1 MDNLNGKHTDDIEKL
16 RGSND
21 QALRDL
27 RDKYNQKDKAKDGQL
42 DVLKNWYNNTLN
54 NKNKQLKD

>member
-1 MDNLNGKHTDDIEKL
+1 MNGKHTDDIEKL